1 MSVHL
6 PVLPVLLP
14 FFASLLMLIFQRLA
28 VQRMLAVVMGVAGV
42 VVAVLLLLQADGG
55 PIAVYRLGDWP
66 APYGI
71 VLVVDRLAALMVAL
85 VAVLGFAALLMALG
99 GQDAKGKHFHALFQ
113 LQLAGLA
120 GAFLTGDLFN
130 LFVFF
135 EILLLASYALFMH
148 GPSGVGDEGA
158 DETAREAGRLR
169 AGLVY
174 VVLNLV
180 GSSLFLIALAL
191 VYGSLGTL
199 NLADIS
205 RLLPMVEGG
214 NAALVRTAM
223 MLMVAVFLLK
233 AALLPMSLWL
243 PQVYARAPA
252 SAAALFA
259 ILTKVGAVML
269 LRLVVTG
276 WGEASVTDGLLM
288 PWLPIL
294 ALGTIAL
301 GTIGVFAARR
311 LAEVAG
317 WLVLISSGSVLFA
330 IGFAEPRAIAALLYY
345 TVQST
350 LVGGGLFLLAG
361 HVAARRGVLGDRL
374 VRGPSAFGRGW
385 LLPAWGVLAMG
396 LAGLPPFSGFV
407 GKLLLLQA
415 VGEGGWQIG
424 WWAVLLTS
432 GLGVL
437 VVLSRATG
445 PLFWQAT
452 TTAIDNRPAEL
463 GVDGLAPKLGLW
475 LLVAAGPLLV
485 LLAAPAIGY
494 ATRTAAQLSGDAYPA
509 AVLGEAIVERERRP

>member
-1 MSVHL
+1 MSAHL

-14 FFASLLMLIFQRLA
+14 FCAALLMLIVQRLA
-28 VQRMLAVVMGVAGV
+28 VQRALALVAGVAGL
-42 VVAVLLLLQADGG
+42 VVAALLLLRADAGD
-55 PIAVYRLGDWP
+55 IMVYRLGDWP

-85 VAVLGFAALLMALG
+85 VAALGLPALLMALG
-99 GQDAKGKHFHALFQ
+99 GQDARGKHFHALFQ

-148 GPSGVGDEGA
+148 GPNGG
-158 DETAREAGRLR
+158 EAGRMR
-169 AGLVY
+169 AGLIY

-199 NLADIS
+199 NIADVA
-205 RLLPMVEGG
+205 RLLPLVADG
-214 NAALVRTAM
+214 NASLVRTAM
-223 MLMVAVFLLK
+223 ALMAAVFLLK
-233 AALLPMSLWL
+233 AAMLPMSLWL
-243 PQVYARAPA
+243 PQVYARAPVA
-252 SAAALFA
+252 AAALFV

-276 WGEASVTDGLLM
+276 WGDAGVTAGLLM
-288 PWLPIL
+288 PWLPVL
-294 ALGTIAL
+294 ALGTILL
-301 GTIGVFAARR
+301 GTAGVFAASR
-311 LAEVAG
+311 LAELAG
-317 WLVLISSGSVLFA
+317 WLVLISSGTVLFSIA
-330 IGFAEPRAIAALLYY
+330 FAEPDATAALLYY
-345 TVQST
+345 LVQST

-361 HVAARRGVLGDRL
+361 HVAARRGALGDRL
-374 VRGPSAFGRGW
+374 VKGPSAFGREW

-396 LAGLPPFSGFV
+396 LAGLPPFSGFI
-407 GKLLLLQA
+407 GKLMLLQA

-445 PLFWQAT
+445 PLFWQSHT
-452 TTAIDNRPAEL
+452 SPVDDGPVLR

-475 LLVAAGPLLV
+475 LLVAAAPALALF
-485 LLAAPAIGY
+485 AAPAAGY
-494 ATRTAAQLSGDAYPA
+494 AARTAAQLHSDAYPA
-509 AVLGEAIVERERRP
+509 AVLGNVPIVRERRP